1 MTPKENKPEQMTAKP
16 QWLQIIQILG
26 ISIGS
31 VFAGKSY
38 YVADDSNVKIEVMN
52 QRIMELQSH
61 TDKNEVDII
70 RYEDKNDKEHSEMR
84 KSISEFQYQ
93 YVFRQGNRTQTP

>member
-1 MTPKENKPEQMTAKP
+1 MPSTKPIWMQVA
-16 QWLQIIQILG
+16 QIIG
-26 ISIGS
+26 ITIGS

-38 YVADDSNVKIEVMN
+38 YVSDDTNTKVAVMN
-52 QRIMELQSH
+52 QRIIELQGH
-61 TDKNEVDII
+61 TDKNDLDMI

-93 YVFRQGNRTQTP
+93 YVFRQGKTQLP